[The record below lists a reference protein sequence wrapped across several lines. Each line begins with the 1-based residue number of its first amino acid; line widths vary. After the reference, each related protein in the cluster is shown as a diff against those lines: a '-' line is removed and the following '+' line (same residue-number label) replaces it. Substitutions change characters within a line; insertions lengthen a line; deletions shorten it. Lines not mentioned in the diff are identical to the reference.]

1 MHTNEETTME
11 FGQFCPIAKSAE
23 IVGEKWTI
31 LIIRELL
38 MGSTRFSEL
47 QRGLSLISPALLSKR
62 LQMLADYELIVK
74 KKIIG
79 QKGYEY
85 FPTNAAKELLPIF
98 IELGNWGMRWTRQYL
113 SSNDFDPD
121 FLMLYLKRSIKT
133 ENLPGKETIIKFSF
147 TDIEQQPNWWIIVV
161 GELVDLCT
169 IDPGRE
175 VDVYFNCTVKCL
187 SDIWMG
193 ESSYQKELN
202 SGKLTLV
209 GPRALT
215 NNISSWLNNCMF
227 ARESQEPG

>member
-1 MHTNEETTME
+1 ME

-23 IVGEKWTI
+23 IIGEKWTI

-47 QRGLSLISPALLSKR
+47 QRGLSLISPALLTKR
-62 LQMLADYELIVK
+62 LQMLVDYELIVK

-79 QKGYEY
+79 KKGYEY

-121 FLMLYLKRSIKT
+121 FLMLYLKRSIQT
-133 ENLPGKETIIKFSF
+133 ENLPGNETIIKFSF
-147 TDIEQQPNWWIIVV
+147 TDIEQQPNWWIIVN
-161 GELVDLCT
+161 GALVDLCT

-175 VDVYFNCTVKCL
+175 IDVYFNCTVKCL

-193 ESSYQKELN
+193 ESSYQKEIN
-202 SGKLTLV
+202 SGDLKLV
-209 GPRALT
+209 GRSELT
-215 NNISSWLNNCMF
+215 KNISSWLSNCMF
-227 ARESQEPG
+227 AKEEK

>member
-1 MHTNEETTME
+1 ME

-47 QRGLSLISPALLSKR
+47 QRGLSLISPALLTKR

-74 KKIIG
+74 KKIVG

-98 IELGNWGMRWTRQYL
+98 IDLGNWGMRWTREYL
-113 SSNDFDPD
+113 TSNDFDPD
-121 FLMLYLKRSIKT
+121 FLMLYLKRSIQT
-133 ENLPGKETIIKFSF
+133 ENLPGNETIVKFSF
-147 TDIEQQPNWWIIVV
+147 TDIQQQPNWWIIVN
-161 GELVDLCT
+161 GAFVDLCT
-169 IDPGRE
+169 LDPGRE

-193 ESSYQKELN
+193 ESSYQREINNGNLK
-202 SGKLTLV
+202 LV
-209 GPRALT
+209 GRSELT
-215 NNISSWLNNCMF
+215 RNISGWLSNCMF
-227 ARESQEPG
+227 AKKDTEAN